1 MSNKGKKTEEL
12 CEFDRYPEYYKRLH
26 YVEDTMLKL
35 LVELFN
41 ENGQQ
46 NETDEYLDRA
56 DPREMDLYHLSID
69 DLHHI
74 EVEQMRQCISKL
86 ARKISS
92 RYSLRYKRAKRGNID
107 LRRTIQHAFS
117 NSGGIPMK
125 LRHKDRIIS
134 RPEIIL
140 ICDVSESVAN
150 FSQFMLQLVYTIQ
163 NRFNFVRSFLFVDLI
178 DEATS
183 YFQDNDVE
191 QAIGNA
197 LNRAKYSSGVF
208 SDYGRVFDIFVQK
221 YLPGISR
228 RSTVIILGDARNNNF
243 PTYGRSFE
251 KIAEH
256 VKKVVWLNP
265 QLKEEWYSKD
275 NIMDV
280 YEPLCDQVFECKNL
294 IQLERAMEELV

>member
-1 MSNKGKKTEEL
+1 MSCKGKKSEPMN
-12 CEFDRYPEYYKRLH
+12 EFDRYPEYYKRLQF
-26 YVEDTMLKL
+26 VEDTMIKL
-35 LVELFN
+35 LAELFN
-41 ENGQQ
+41 ESGQQ
-46 NETDEYLDRA
+46 NDTDEYLDRA
-56 DPREMDLYHLSID
+56 DPREMDLYHLNLEQLND
-69 DLHHI
+69 I
-74 EVEQMRQCISKL
+74 EIEQMRRFISKL

-107 LRRTIQHAFS
+107 LRRTIQYAFS
-117 NSGGIPMK
+117 TSGGIPMK
-125 LRHKDRIIS
+125 LRHKERIIS

-178 DEATS
+178 DEVTS
-183 YFQDNDVE
+183 YFQSNDVE

-197 LNRAKYSSGVF
+197 LNNGKYSSGVF
-208 SDYGRVFDIFVQK
+208 SDYGRVFDVFVHK

-228 RSTVIILGDARNNNF
+228 RSTIIVLGDARNNHF
-243 PTYGRSFE
+243 PTYGKSFE

-256 VKKVVWLNP
+256 VKKVFWLNP
-265 QLKEEWYSKD
+265 QPKDEWYSKD

-280 YEPLCDQVFECKNL
+280 YEPICDQVFECKNL
-294 IQLERAMEELV
+294 KQLERAMEELV

>member
-1 MSNKGKKTEEL
+1 MSYKGKKSEPL
-12 CEFDRYPEYYKRLH
+12 CEFDKYPDYYKRLH

-69 DLHHI
+69 DLHSI

-107 LRRTIQHAFS
+107 LRRTIQHSFS
-117 NSGGIPMK
+117 SSGGIPMK
-125 LRHKDRIIS
+125 LQHKERIIS

-178 DEATS
+178 DEVTS
-183 YFQDNDVE
+183 YFQSNDVE
-191 QAIGNA
+191 QAIANA
-197 LNRAKYSSGVF
+197 LDHGRYSSGVF
-208 SDYGRVFDIFVQK
+208 SDYGRVFDIFINK

-228 RSTVIILGDARNNNF
+228 RSTVIVLGDARNNHF
-243 PTYGRSFE
+243 PIHGKSFE

-256 VKKVVWLNP
+256 VRKVFWLNP
-265 QLKEEWYSKD
+265 QPKNEWYSKD

-280 YEPLCDQVFECKNL
+280 YEPNCDQVFECRNL
-294 IQLERAMEELV
+294 KQLEKAMEEVV

>member
-1 MSNKGKKTEEL
+1 MSHKGKESEEL
-12 CEFDRYPEYYKRLH
+12 CESDRYPQYYKRLK

-41 ENGQQ
+41 ENGEQ
-46 NETDEYLDRA
+46 NDTEEYLDRA
-56 DPREMDLYHLSID
+56 DPREMDLYHLSLD
-69 DLHHI
+69 QLNDI
-74 EVEQMRQCISKL
+74 EIEQMRRFISKL

-117 NSGGIPMK
+117 TSGGIPIN
-125 LRHKDRIIS
+125 LQHKERIIS
-134 RPEIIL
+134 RPEMIL

-178 DEATS
+178 DEATP
-183 YFQDNDVE
+183 YFKENDVE
-191 QAIGNA
+191 HAIANA
-197 LNRAKYSSGVF
+197 LNRARYSSGVF
-208 SDYGRVFDIFVQK
+208 SDYGRVFDVFVHK

-228 RSTVIILGDARNNNF
+228 RSTVIVLGDARNNHF
-243 PTYGRSFE
+243 PTYGKSFE

-265 QLKEEWYSKD
+265 QPKDEWYSKD

-280 YEPLCDQVFECKNL
+280 YEPLCAQVFECRNL
-294 IQLERAMEELV
+294 KQLEKAMEELV